1 MRMHIS
7 CMSSQML
14 TDCNKPDSDC
24 NKSASPDAD
33 CNKPDADCNKP
44 DADCNKSA
52 SPDADCNKPDADCN
66 KPDADC
72 NNVDTSS
79 VYKLPISKRY
89 LSDV

>member
-7 CMSSQML
+7 SMSSQML
-14 TDCNKPDSDC
+14 TDCNKPDS
-24 NKSASPDAD
+24 
-33 CNKPDADCNKP
+33 
-44 DADCNKSA
+44 DCNKSA

>member
-14 TDCNKPDSDC
+14 T
-24 NKSASPDAD
+24 
-33 CNKPDADCNKP
+33 DCNKP